1 MDADVATGKRAL
13 LAVGL
18 TFFLSAFD
26 GAAAG
31 SGPMPLQPFL
41 NQEQTRPAW
50 SFRAE
55 PSWPAPFVERRPP
68 AESRNREQAQPIR
81 PLRIE
86 PSWAAPYV
94 ERRPLAEPEPF
105 ERGTVERGTFERE
118 TFEPERAEPVEPL
131 PDAAPPLSLSSGAPD
146 ERYITGLEQALAGYR
161 AIAAQGGW
169 PTIGDGEKLKPG
181 MRDPRLA
188 AIRRRLAI
196 TGDLPRS
203 YMSGAYYD
211 SGLELAVRR
220 FQERHGLAGD
230 GVVGPAT
237 IEALNT
243 PVEALIDQ
251 ISANIARWRQSAP
264 RLGERYVLVNIPAF
278 ELEVIEDGATVMRME
293 VVAGRAE
300 RPTPIFSDRIDYIE
314 FQPYWNVPESIVRR
328 DLVPE
333 FISNPSYAADNKFEV
348 VRQGQVSD
356 AAMVDWT
363 VYQGAS
369 VPFNIRQA
377 PGPTNALGRVKFML
391 PNRYNVYLHDTP
403 AQYLFLRSERAYSS
417 GCVRLEH
424 PREFAQYLLGDNADW
439 PATRIDAALD
449 GDRTLQV
456 PLARPIPVHFIYM
469 TAWADR
475 QGNVQF
481 RKDVYGRDGA
491 AAQTALAD

>member
-18 TFFLSAFD
+18 TLFLAVIE

-41 NQEQTRPAW
+41 NQEQTRPVW
-50 SFRAE
+50 SFRVA
-55 PSWPAPFVERRPP
+55 
-68 AESRNREQAQPIR
+68 
-81 PLRIE
+81 
-86 PSWAAPYV
+86 PSWAAPLV
-94 ERRPLAEPEPF
+94 ERRSLAEPEPF
-105 ERGTVERGTFERE
+105 ERETFERE
-118 TFEPERAEPVEPL
+118 SFERERAEPVEAL
-131 PDAAPPLSLSSGAPD
+131 PDAAPPLSMSSGAPD

-161 AIAAQGGW
+161 VIAAQGGW
-169 PTIGDGEKLKPG
+169 PTIGDGEALKPG

-203 YMSGAYYD
+203 YMSGANYD

-243 PVEALIDQ
+243 PVEARIDQ

-264 RLGERYVLVNIPAF
+264 QLGERYVLVNIPAF
-278 ELEVIEDGATVMRME
+278 ELEVIDDGATVMRMD
-293 VVAGRAE
+293 VVAGRPS

-333 FISNPSYAADNKFEV
+333 FVSDPSYAADNNFEV
-348 VRQGQVSD
+348 VREGEVSD

-391 PNRYNVYLHDTP
+391 PNRHNVYLHDTP
-403 AQYLFLRSERAYSS
+403 AQYLFERSERAYSS
-417 GCVRLEH
+417 GCVRIEH
-424 PREFAQYLLGDNADW
+424 PRAFAHYLLGDNADW
-439 PATRIDAALD
+439 PATRIDAALE
-449 GDRTLQV
+449 GDQTLQV

-469 TAWADR
+469 TAWVDR

-481 RKDVYGRDGA
+481 RNDVYGRDAGT
-491 AAQTALAD
+491 AQTVQHQQAAPG